1 MFADINQTLLRHL
14 ATSNGAAFN
23 LRARNPHLIGDAEA
37 FFSAGNDIKRLDAAQ
52 TLAADI
58 LLENDFVEM
67 IALRDIVAQQ
77 ELRRQIKYPRQK
89 DHTTHTVSLYLLG
102 VWLYD
107 NLPKFQSSF
116 ASKIG
121 LVRELTIIKGS
132 KPSIIT
138 DTLDHEFLFQWV
150 FASLLHDV
158 GYVFFD
164 LTAETAQDRQ
174 AIGAL
179 FSWDQVKACYDNL
192 SNDCEN
198 ALRAAFAEWHHRFSP
213 TEAFPLSSAKTP
225 AEILRWLV
233 SAPWLGDIVP
243 STAGRDLFDVLEL
256 NDLPLLRKYASH
268 VAEYG
273 YAPVVNGGGACVDH
287 AVGSALLLLRYTS
300 FWYWLLKHVEDNAP
314 AFLLQATRGFNYDLQ
329 NLPSSIIPACRAVSF
344 HNIQPTVPFA
354 NEIIPLIKLSTEPL
368 MFLSI
373 LCDELQIW
381 DRPPAGV
388 EHLKD
393 YRKYAKSAFD
403 GSDLQIVCNGPTA
416 MAKASLTIRANAE
429 IQASIDKKLR
439 ETMQSRLPGW
449 TELIEIRVTNESSET

>member
-14 ATSNGAAFN
+14 ATSNGAAYN
-23 LRARNPHLIGDAEA
+23 LRARNPHLVGDAQA
-37 FFSAGNDIKRLDAAQ
+37 FFSARNDIKRLDAAQ

-58 LLENDFVEM
+58 LLENDFVELV
-67 IALRDIVAQQ
+67 ALRDIVAQQ

-107 NLPKFQSSF
+107 NLPKFQFSF

-121 LVRELTIIKGS
+121 LARELTIIKGS

-138 DTLDHEFLFQWV
+138 DTIDHEFLFQWV

-164 LTAETAQDRQ
+164 LSAETADDRK

-179 FSWDQVKACYDNL
+179 FSWERVKACYSNL
-192 SNDCEN
+192 STDCEK
-198 ALRAAFAEWHHRFSP
+198 ALRSAFTDWDHRFSS
-213 TEAFPLSSAKTP
+213 TDISPLSSANTP
-225 AEILRWLV
+225 SDILQWLA
-233 SAPWLGDIVP
+233 SAPWLDDIVP
-243 STAGRDLFDVLEL
+243 STAGRDLFEVLEL

-268 VAEYG
+268 VAENG
-273 YAPVVNGGGACVDH
+273 YAPIGNFENACVDH
-287 AVGSALLLLRYTS
+287 AVGSALLLLRYTA
-300 FWYWLLKHVEDNAP
+300 FWYWLLKHVAENASDCLVP
-314 AFLLQATRGFNYDLQ
+314 LTGRFNYDPQ
-329 NLPSSIIPACRAVSF
+329 NMTSSIIPACRAVAF
-344 HNIQPTVPFA
+344 HNIRPTVPCA
-354 NEIIPLIKLSTEPL
+354 TEIIPLITLSSEPL

-388 EHLKD
+388 EDLKS
-393 YRKYAKSAFD
+393 YRAYAKSALD
-403 GSDLQIVCNGPTA
+403 GSDVQIVCNGPTDFA
-416 MAKASLTIRANAE
+416 RAFFTIRASAE
-429 IQASIDKKLR
+429 VQPTIKKKLR
-439 ETMQSRLPGW
+439 TTLDDRLPGW
-449 TELIEIRVTNESSET
+449 KELIELT